1 MVDILISILVG
12 AIAGW
17 LASIIMKSS
26 SGLIMNIILGILGG
40 FVAKLILFGF
50 IGVPFFGIFGNII
63 ASAAGACLLI
73 FIVRLIR
80 NRKK

>member
-1 MVDILISILVG
+1 MVDILISILVS

-40 FVAKLILFGF
+40 FAANLIIFRF
-50 IGVPFFGIFGNII
+50 VGVFSFDIFGNIV